1 MPLKKIFVS
10 AFLTIGMFIVPLAGA
25 LELMLSPQIIFFCV
39 ISFASLLAQP
49 DINPKEISSNRKT
62 DGFTAA
68 LIMGTIVLAQIAAVI
83 EWAYFPTVQTDA
95 VQSVAII
102 GYVLLILGFGLRT
115 WAIHVL
121 DKHFTATIPQN
132 LKKELVKKGPYKILR
147 HPSYTGGL
155 VGVTAISIILQN
167 TVTPLLTFIC
177 LLLVYL
183 VRISREENHL
193 LKSFG
198 QQFRNYQA
206 QTWRLFPYIW

>member
-1 MPLKKIFVS
+1 MPLKKILIS
-10 AFLTIGMFIVPLAGA
+10 AILTIGMFLVPLAGA
-25 LELMLSPQIIFFCV
+25 QELILLPQIIIFCV

-49 DINPKEISSNRKT
+49 EINPKEITRNQKT

-68 LIMGTIVLAQIAAVI
+68 LIMVTIVLAQVAAVI
-83 EWAYFPTVQTDA
+83 EWAYF
-95 VQSVAII
+95 QSDHTFKLGGISLT

-115 WAIHVL
+115 WAIYVL
-121 DKHFTATIPQN
+121 DKHFTATIPEH
-132 LKKELVKKGPYKILR
+132 LKKVLVKKGPYKILR

-155 VGVTAISIILQN
+155 VGVTAISMILQN
-167 TVTPLLTFIC
+167 TITPLLTFIC

-183 VRISREENHL
+183 LRIAKEENHL

>member
-1 MPLKKIFVS
+1 MRLKKILVS
-10 AFLTIGMFIVPLAGA
+10 AFLTFGMFLAPLAFTP
-25 LELMLSPQIIFFCV
+25 ELILSPQIIIFCI

-49 DINPKEISSNRKT
+49 DIDPKEIANNSKT

-83 EWAYFPTVQTDA
+83 EWAYFQTVHPDSVQRVA
-95 VQSVAII
+95 VI

-121 DKHFTATIPQN
+121 DKHFTATIPTN

-167 TVTPLLTFIC
+167 TVTPLLTFVC

-183 VRISREENHL
+183 LRISREENHL

-198 QQFRNYQA
+198 QQFRNYQEK
-206 QTWRLFPYIW
+206 TWRLFPYIW

>member
-1 MPLKKIFVS
+1 MRLKKILVS
-10 AFLTIGMFIVPLAGA
+10 AFLTFGMFIVPLAGA
-25 LELMLSPQIIFFCV
+25 PELILFPQVAIFCLV
-39 ISFASLLAQP
+39 SFASLLAQP
-49 DINPKEISSNRKT
+49 DIDAKEITRNQKS

-68 LIMGTIVLAQIAAVI
+68 LIMSTIVLAQIAAVI
-83 EWAYFPTVQTDA
+83 EWAYFQSEHTLTVPVLSIA
-95 VQSVAII
+95 
-102 GYVLLILGFGLRT
+102 GYALLILGFGLRT

-121 DKHFTATIPQN
+121 DKHFTATVPDD
-132 LKKELVKKGPYKILR
+132 LKKELIRKGPYKILR

-167 TVTPLLTFIC
+167 TVTPFLTFVC

-183 VRISREENHL
+183 LRISREENHL

-198 QQFRNYQA
+198 QQFRTYQS